1 MKVLVA
7 IVVVLAAGV
16 AGYLL
21 LDSSGDDSGSVADAG
36 QASVAR
42 AGKGSVTDAGEVRT
56 EPLSGTACQRL
67 AGLVAN
73 IAVRD
78 RSPERFLV
86 DLGKEGAGIR
96 SGRFALIDL
105 ANDGRN
111 IILGRGFRPEFDDG
125 TRGQVRHFVG
135 VARASMFGG
144 SDLTRWISENLR
156 RDPAD
161 SPDGRLA
168 DEGID
173 FAQAL
178 LADRLEPSEA
188 SAWIRERLCTT
199 GE

>member
-1 MKVLVA
+1 MKLLVA
-7 IVVVLAAGV
+7 IVLVLAAGAAGYVLLDPFADDSDSV
-16 AGYLL
+16 AG
-21 LDSSGDDSGSVADAG
+21 AG
-36 QASVAR
+36 HASVA
-42 AGKGSVTDAGEVRT
+42 GAGEGSAADGGAART

-67 AGLVAN
+67 AGLAAN

-78 RSPERFLV
+78 RTPERFLI
-86 DLGKEGAGIR
+86 DLGRQGAGIR

-105 ANDGRN
+105 ARDGRN
-111 IILGRGFRPEFDDG
+111 IILGRGFKRAFDDG

-144 SDLTRWISENLR
+144 SALTRWISENLR
-156 RDPAD
+156 RDPAG

-178 LADRLEPSEA
+178 LAGRLELSEA
-188 SAWIRERLCTT
+188 SEWIRETLCKA
-199 GE
+199 

>member
-1 MKVLVA
+1 MKLLVVIVL
-7 IVVVLAAGV
+7 VLAAGL

-21 LDSSGDDSGSVADAG
+21 LDPLGDDSDSVAGAG
-36 QASVAR
+36 RASVAGSAEGS
-42 AGKGSVTDAGEVRT
+42 AGDGGEART

-67 AGLVAN
+67 SGLAAN
-73 IAVRD
+73 IAVTD

-86 DLGKEGAGIR
+86 DLGKQGAGIR

-144 SDLTRWISENLR
+144 SALTRWISENLR

-178 LADRLEPSEA
+178 LAGRLEPSEA
-188 SAWIRERLCTT
+188 SAWIREHLCKP
-199 GE
+199 